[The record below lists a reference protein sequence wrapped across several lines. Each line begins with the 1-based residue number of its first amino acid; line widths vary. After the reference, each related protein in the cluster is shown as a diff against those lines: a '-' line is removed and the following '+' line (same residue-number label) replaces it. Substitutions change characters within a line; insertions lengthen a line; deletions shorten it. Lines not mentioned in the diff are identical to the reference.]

1 MLIALFDVKRNPLN
15 SSIIIQEFMAV
26 ALDLHY
32 QSGYHPPNL
41 RGLSRSLPGKNAEE
55 LIAYGIRERELLHI
69 TCSSFSS
76 F

>member
-1 MLIALFDVKRNPLN
+1 
-15 SSIIIQEFMAV
+15 MAV